1 MRVVPGERMTK
12 KQLKAEIIRWFFL
25 IAGGILGVVVSTV
38 FSYINW
44 DRFENEIINDSFRYQ
59 TLAFQSVMLFIMTIY
74 NVGYCGMRL
83 FGVEDHANEIK
94 TQGDIKFLTYNLL
107 LICLFAGSYLF
118 D

>member
-1 MRVVPGERMTK
+1 MRAVPGGRVNK
-12 KQLKAEIIRWFFL
+12 KQLKTEIIRWFFL
-25 IAGGILGVVVSTV
+25 ITGGILGAVVSGI

-44 DRFENEIINDSFRYQ
+44 DRFENEIANDRFRYQ

-74 NVGYCGMRL
+74 NIGYCGMRI
-83 FGVEDHANEIK
+83 FDTEAQATEIK
-94 TQGDIKFLTYNLL
+94 TQGNIKCLVYNGL